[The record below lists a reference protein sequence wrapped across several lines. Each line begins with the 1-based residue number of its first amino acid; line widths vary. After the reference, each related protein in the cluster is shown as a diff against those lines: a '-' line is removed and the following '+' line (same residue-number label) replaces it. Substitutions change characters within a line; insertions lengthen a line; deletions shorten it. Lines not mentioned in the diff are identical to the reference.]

1 MIVNSL
7 AFLWFFI
14 IVLAVYYACQSRK
27 ELQNI
32 FLLVCSYWFY
42 SQVDIKMTGLLVVLT
57 VVFWLIGR
65 FIGKAIEQEQER
77 QASLLTTLSVVVG
90 IGALFYFKYL
100 NFFVGSFVAAA
111 DVIGLHI
118 QSRAESG
125 SAGTRSYTA
134 LYVNLRNGR
143 GHVGHVDPKNGLTLL
158 VVQLH
163 LIHRHIDA
171 CVIRAAHA
179 EIGVTDTQTV
189 IARHLQTRC
198 GGQQIR

>member
-118 QSRAESG
+118 SWTAVHVIVPIGLSFF
-125 SAGTRSYTA
+125 TFKLMSYTLDIYHGKITHEDNILNFA
-134 LYVNLRNGR
+134 N
-143 GHVGHVDPKNGLTLL
+143 
-158 VVQLH
+158 
-163 LIHRHIDA
+163 
-171 CVIRAAHA
+171 
-179 EIGVTDTQTV
+179 
-189 IARHLQTRC
+189 
-198 GGQQIR
+198 